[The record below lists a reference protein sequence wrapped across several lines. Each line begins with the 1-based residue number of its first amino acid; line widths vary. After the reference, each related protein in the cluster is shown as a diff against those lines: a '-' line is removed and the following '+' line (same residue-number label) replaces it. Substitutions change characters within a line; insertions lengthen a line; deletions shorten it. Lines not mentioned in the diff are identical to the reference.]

1 MLYVISW
8 NQLVDKTAFLTNLYA
23 KERLTLMWFENRCC
37 VKFNARD
44 HWKPHKNNEAWKK
57 KMKTNKNIQTIWKI
71 ELDFVIS
78 GSSTTGFIHWVYKQF
93 LETFPLGN
101 ERKTAHPSPEV
112 KKKNLSTIEQCHLMC
127 GARST
132 FTPRSRR
139 NKGVRH
145 AFKVL
150 QDILHTKRSWKQNAC
165 TF

>member
-1 MLYVISW
+1 MLNVISW

-78 GSSTTGFIHWVYKQF
+78 GSSTTGF
-93 LETFPLGN
+93 TLGIQAVPWN
-101 ERKTAHPSPEV
+101 FSIRQWEENCPPFARS
-112 KKKNLSTIEQCHLMC
+112 KKKNLSTIQQCHLMC
-127 GARST
+127 VARST

-150 QDILHTKRSWKQNAC
+150 QGILHIKRSWKQNAC